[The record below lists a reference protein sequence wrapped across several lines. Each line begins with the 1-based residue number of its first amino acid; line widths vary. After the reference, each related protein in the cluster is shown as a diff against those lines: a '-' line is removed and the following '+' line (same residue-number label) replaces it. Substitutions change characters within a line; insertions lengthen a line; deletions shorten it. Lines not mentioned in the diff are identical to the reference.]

1 MNFVKTKQTMNIII
15 QNLLERH
22 RYSDAM
28 NAALRLFSDGNTSPI
43 DLKKMISEYTTSSEK
58 LRWEAVDVI
67 IDYVELI
74 LEDNILSPDEMH
86 ILRLMKL
93 YFRVQEGDFLKQHKE
108 EQIEHILCRQLELIY
123 QDKQVDSNESVMKVD
138 LQELFGLSYDQFLQ
152 FEHMAVEQA
161 LKNGA
166 DIKDL
171 DTFYR
176 L

>member
-1 MNFVKTKQTMNIII
+1 MNIII
-15 QNLLERH
+15 RTLLERH
-22 RYSDAM
+22 HYSDAM
-28 NAALRLFSDGNTSPI
+28 NAALRIFSDGNTSPV
-43 DLKKMISEYTTSSEK
+43 DLKKLINEHATSAEK
-58 LRWEAVDVI
+58 LRCEAVDVI
-67 IDYVELI
+67 VDYVELI

-86 ILRLMKL
+86 TLRLMKL

-108 EQIEHILCRQLELIY
+108 DQIEHILCRQLELIY

-138 LQELFGLSYDQFLQ
+138 LQELFGLSYDQFLK
-152 FEHMAVEQA
+152 FEHKAVEQA

>member
-1 MNFVKTKQTMNIII
+1 MNIII

-86 ILRLMKL
+86 TLRLMKL
-93 YFRVQEGDFLKQHKE
+93 YFRVREGDFLKQHKE

-138 LQELFGLSYDQFLQ
+138 LQELFGLSYDRFLQ